1 MAVPQIPL
9 RILKQ
14 ITNEFSDRQKIGS
27 GSFGNVY
34 KASYDGKDIAV
45 KRLHSIEIDENQF
58 ISEFVNQISVKHE
71 HIVGL
76 VGYCYERVPVP
87 TNYKGRPI
95 LCDNLYRVLCFE
107 YMQGGSLEKYLQDC
121 DKATSKRDWPTHF
134 KIIKGVCE
142 GLDFLHSKCKILH
155 LDLKPGNI
163 LLDVGMV
170 AKIGDFGLS
179 RVFSGTG
186 STQII
191 EKSIGT
197 WKYMPPESLHQKII
211 SCEHDVFSLGVT
223 IIDVMA
229 GLTAYN
235 NYVQQMDQDV
245 TKKFVEQVHT
255 DWSKLINA
263 TASPYPAAELVQV
276 DTCIEIALQCV
287 NPERKSRPTV
297 AEILRKLKEADP
309 SAGPTHTLTPLT
321 ESLPHRGAD
330 PEALKS
336 STVQP
341 LNGASYSFSG
351 CPSKRI
357 ALYISAALLVIAAV
371 VALAVYLSVVSRSRG
386 ASSSSDLLPAGG
398 GKNRSLST
406 PTKSQLVG
414 GTAGIPCDL
423 REQPRRLVTL
433 KTTYLGLL
441 DAFSFTYL
449 DQDGKNQTVGPWGQP
464 SQAYQLNNKTITLGP
479 SEFLKEVTVTYG
491 NHFNNTMVT
500 TLTFVTNTSTYGP
513 FGDPHHQNVPVTPFT
528 FRAENDSSIVG
539 FYGRSDSFVYAI
551 GVYML

>member
-107 YMQGGSLEKYLQDC
+107 YMQGGSLEKYLQ
-121 DKATSKRDWPTHF
+121 
-134 KIIKGVCE
+134 
-142 GLDFLHSKCKILH
+142 
-155 LDLKPGNI
+155 GNI